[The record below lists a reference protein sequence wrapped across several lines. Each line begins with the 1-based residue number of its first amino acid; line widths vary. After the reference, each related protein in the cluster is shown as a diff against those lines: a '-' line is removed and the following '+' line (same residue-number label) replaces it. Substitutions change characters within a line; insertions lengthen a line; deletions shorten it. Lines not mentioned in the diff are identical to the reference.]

1 MKLFNSLIT
10 KKYCYCMNISD
21 QQGFVANNCVLGE
34 NRNLLQFW
42 LTGVPG
48 NLFPWGGGIYREA
61 NLQGGFPVTPV
72 L

>member
-1 MKLFNSLIT
+1 
-10 KKYCYCMNISD
+10 MNISD